1 MAINN
6 SPSTGG
12 QGNGA
17 GFFNNFFGN
26 LFGGGSSTTPP
37 APPSNNGQNSQSDSS
52 SLFPNVGP
60 SSSPATYS
68 GSEATEQATGPITNT
83 MNQGSTYLANAN
95 SNSNTQSTVPPP
107 TPPTPPQPPTDNTD
121 HTGQTQYFNATNGQS
136 QWLPTPSDG
145 STPPGYSTNNPMTR
159 TDVTQSVDGP
169 GGITYKQ
176 FSDGTYGRFDLS
188 TGGFTQ
194 ANSSD
199 FQLASQYNE
208 ANTAFEN
215 LKNGILTPNQ
225 QSLIDGIKSQ
235 YEALIKQQMTMNS
248 NITGVQSTFQNLLG
262 MGNNPIGQGVVTQTV
277 NAGIDRI
284 NDLQAKEAAALAGMQ
299 SSFQSDD
306 VASLK
311 NSFDEYTT
319 SQQNVQK
326 TLEDMQAAITA
337 QNKATQDRFE
347 SYALQQAAKY
357 GDAGILPSDTPQQV
371 DQKKQANSQIYA
383 QEVKTKTGTVDRDV
397 LDGMLTI
404 YNKTGTIPAGMG
416 NASLAL
422 KTAFYAAIGGNHN
435 LVDQASLNSSA
446 IKAAQNSLNTQQTQL
461 SANQTAVGAL
471 KPSISRLQQYIK
483 PLVDTGSPF
492 LNKPLRDL
500 QGQVLGNTSYPAF
513 ENEINVVANE
523 YAKILSGA
531 TASIGGVSVSS
542 VDDVKNALNDNVNL
556 GGLQNVLDAIN
567 QDVNSR
573 LVSQQGTINQLQSD
587 IYSIGQNENT
597 SDSSIAS
604 SGSFSGNAWN

>member
-1 MAINN
+1 MAITGT
-6 SPSTGG
+6 PSG
-12 QGNGA
+12 GA

-26 LFGGGSSTTPP
+26 IFGGGSSTPP
-37 APPSNNGQNSQSDSS
+37 APQGNGQNSQSDSS
-52 SLFPNVGP
+52 ALFPGEFGGSV
-60 SSSPATYS
+60 SSPATYS
-68 GSEATEQATGPITNT
+68 GNQASEQATGQITNT
-83 MNQGSTYLANAN
+83 MNQGQSYLDNAN
-95 SNSNTQSTVPPP
+95 NNANTPPTTPPPTTPPPTTPPP
-107 TPPTPPQPPTDNTD
+107 TPEDTLA
-121 HTGQTQYFNATNGQS
+121 HEGQTQYFNVNNGQS
-136 QWLPTPSDG
+136 QWLPTPADG
-145 STPPGYSTNNPMTR
+145 STPPGYSTQNPMTR

-188 TGGFTQ
+188 TGGYTQ
-194 ANSSD
+194 ANSAD

-215 LKNGILTPNQ
+215 LKNGILTPTQ
-225 QSLIDGIKSQ
+225 QSLIDGVKSQ
-235 YEALIKQQMTMNS
+235 YEALIKSQMTMNA

-284 NDLQAKEAAALAGMQ
+284 NDLQAKEAAALADMQ

-311 NSFDEYTT
+311 NAFDEYTT

-326 TLEDMQAAITA
+326 TLEDMQAQINEQQT
-337 QNKATQDRFE
+337 KQDAAFQ
-347 SYALQQAAKY
+347 SYALQQSAKY
-357 GDAGILPSDTPQQV
+357 GDAGILPTDTPTQV
-371 DQKKQANSQIYA
+371 DQKKAQNSAIYQ
-383 QEVKTKTGTVDRDV
+383 QEVKTKTGQVDADV
-397 LDGMLTI
+397 LDGMLSI

-461 SANQTAVGAL
+461 SANQTAVTAL
-471 KPSISRLQQYIK
+471 KPSIMRLQQYVK
-483 PLVDTGSPF
+483 PLVDTGSPL

-500 QGQVLGNTSYPAF
+500 QGQVLGANSYTAF
-513 ENEINVVANE
+513 ENEINVVATE

-531 TASIGGVSVSS
+531 SASIGGVSVSS
-542 VDDVKNALNDNVNL
+542 VDDVEKALNDNVTL
-556 GGLQNVLDAIN
+556 GQLNTELDAIN
-567 QDVNSR
+567 QDVNAR
-573 LVSQQGTINQLQSD
+573 LVGQQGTVNQLQSD
-587 IYSIGQNENT
+587 IYQIGQNEST
-597 SDSSIAS
+597 
-604 SGSFSGNAWN
+604 SGSTAPSASAWQ